1 MKNLTFLLKRNKQK
15 RNKQENNQKR
25 ALINYILM
33 LTTLILGISS
43 CNNKTAQQQAENLI
57 GYYEI
62 TRAKITNTD
71 QNSQTKTETGNGI
84 LEITSFS
91 HDNKISIYVETT
103 IIDEW
108 TGYNGQHHSSQK
120 TYNYT
125 FTGTVD
131 KEGVIQFDPIDYS
144 GQEFAGFKI
153 SNKRD
158 NWHID
163 VTNSTLKLTNNQLS
177 GMMLYSAY
185 NLETGEYANGN
196 VTLSGIKIY

>member
-1 MKNLTFLLKRNKQK
+1 MKNVTFLPKDNKQK
-15 RNKQENNQKR
+15 KNKQGNNQER
-25 ALINYILM
+25 SLISSIFM
-33 LTTLILGISS
+33 LIIITLTISS
-43 CNNKTAQQQAENLI
+43 CDNKTAQQAENLI

-71 QNSQTKTETGNGI
+71 QNGQTKTETGDGI

-131 KEGVIQFDPIDYS
+131 KEGVVQFDPIDYS

-153 SNKRD
+153 SNKKD

-163 VTNSTLKLTNNQLS
+163 VPNSTLKLTNNQLS
-177 GMMLYSAY
+177 GMMLYNAY

-196 VTLSGIKIY
+196 VTLSGIKMY